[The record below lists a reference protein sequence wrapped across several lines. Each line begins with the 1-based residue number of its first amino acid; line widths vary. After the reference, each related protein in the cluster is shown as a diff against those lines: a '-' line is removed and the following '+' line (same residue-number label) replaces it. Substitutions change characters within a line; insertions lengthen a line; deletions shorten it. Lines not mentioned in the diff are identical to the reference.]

1 MDIRLF
7 QKESVIS
14 ALRRCKITINDLA
27 APDYQKFIR
36 AIRSEVMEAEACVM
50 AEDFETR
57 IENGKVEG
65 FYSKLA
71 DIVIICLTLAECGKV
86 DLGKEIE
93 NKIAFNKE
101 RKD

>member
-7 QKESVIS
+7 QKESVIA

-36 AIRSEVMEAEACVM
+36 DIRSEVMEAEACVM
-50 AEDFETR
+50 AEDFKTR

-65 FYSKLA
+65 LYSELA
-71 DIVIICLTLAECGKV
+71 DIVIICLTLAECCKV

-93 NKIAFNKE
+93 YKIAFNKE

>member
-7 QKESVIS
+7 QKESVIA
-14 ALRRCKITINDLA
+14 ALRRFKITIQDLFN
-27 APDYQKFIR
+27 PDYAKFIR
-36 AIRSEVMEAEACVM
+36 AIRAEVMEAEASAM

-65 FYSKLA
+65 FYSELA